1 MNENQTAP
9 KKPFD
14 KKILIIGAIVLVV
27 VIALVVILVKP
38 GNGGTGGGFGGGGT
52 VNPEDQKIELTGK
65 DIGNGKILVTA
76 KSTMPTPHDV
86 DFVISFYDEN
96 NEFLRSFDGK
106 INAVPAGKNGYY
118 TVDTAGLVKGKYTF
132 NFEIKE
138 DKALAAE
145 KVYSDKFT
153 STSTK
158 KETEIVVE
166 FKNGTTKEVDSVQ
179 VGILYYNANELVNF
193 TSQYVLNVG
202 AGYTLNET
210 VYIPT
215 DANGNTIKFD
225 KHEVVITAFDNE

>member
-1 MNENQTAP
+1 MNGNQKAP
-9 KKPFD
+9 QKPFD
-14 KKILIIGAIVLVV
+14 KKILIIGAVALVV

-52 VNPEDQKIELTGK
+52 VNPADQKIELTGK
-65 DIGNGKILVTA
+65 DIGNGKVLVTA
-76 KSTMPTPHDV
+76 KSTMEKPHDV

-138 DKALAAE
+138 KKELATD

-153 STSTK
+153 STSVK
-158 KETEIVVE
+158 KETEITVE
-166 FKNGTTKEVDSVQ
+166 FKNGTDKEIDSVQ

-193 TSQYVLNVG
+193 NSQYVTNVG
-202 AGYTLNET
+202 GGYTLSET
-210 VYIPT
+210 VYTPT

-225 KHEVVITAFDNE
+225 KHEIIITAFDNE